1 MSSDCVEALADLD
14 WIHPR
19 NMMLILRN
27 LFLCLKKID
36 VNERND
42 EEASKG
48 KYEQN
53 LLSKNEQK

>member
-1 MSSDCVEALADLD
+1 
-14 WIHPR
+14 
-19 NMMLILRN
+19 MMLILRN

-36 VNERND
+36 VNESTD